1 MNAVSEQVSAL
12 VSKTDFA
19 NPPGVSLGNSV
30 LITGGTGFFGR
41 SFARR
46 LLDAGV
52 PRVCIFS
59 RDEFKQH
66 QMRQEFA
73 GEDRIRFFIGDV
85 RDVERLRR
93 AMDGCDVVVHAA
105 ALKRVEV
112 GEYDSGEMVK
122 TNVFGAMNV
131 IEAAQDC
138 CVEKVVALSTDKA
151 FEPIN
156 AYGASKLL
164 AEKLFLAANNA
175 RGAHGPRF
183 AVTRYGNVAGST
195 GSVIPIWREQ
205 FAAQRAVCVRDGSA
219 TRFWMTLEQACD
231 LVADAIMLM
240 RGGEL
245 YIPDLPAYEVSDLA
259 QAMGIYAG
267 PWTISALGPGEK
279 RHEGMAQGNTSD
291 KARRM
296 SVDEL
301 REALSHV

>member
-1 MNAVSEQVSAL
+1 MKNANL
-12 VSKTDFA
+12 
-19 NPPGVSLGNSV
+19 PGVGLGNSV

-41 SFARR
+41 GFARR
-46 LLDAGV
+46 LLNAGV
-52 PRVCIFS
+52 PRVCIYS

-85 RDVERLRR
+85 RDVDRLRR

-122 TNVFGAMNV
+122 TNVLGAMNV

-138 CVEKVVALSTDKA
+138 CVDKVVALSTDKA
-151 FEPIN
+151 FEPVD

-205 FAAQRAVCVRDGSA
+205 LSQQRMVTIREGEA
-219 TRFWMTLEQACD
+219 TRFWMTLDEACQ
-231 LVADAIMLM
+231 LVGATIATM

-245 YIPDLPAYEVSDLA
+245 VTPDLPAYRLYDLA
-259 QAMGIYAG
+259 NAMGVAAG
-267 PWTISALGPGEK
+267 PFTIRNELGAGEK
-279 RHEGMAQGNTSD
+279 LHEGMGPGKSSD

>member
-1 MNAVSEQVSAL
+1 MI
-12 VSKTDFA
+12 FA
-19 NPPGVSLGNSV
+19 NSPGVSLGNSV

-41 SFARR
+41 GFARR

-52 PRVCIFS
+52 PRVCIYS

-66 QMRQEFA
+66 QMRQEFV

-85 RDVERLRR
+85 RDEDRLRR

-122 TNVFGAMNV
+122 TNVIGAMNV
-131 IEAAQDC
+131 IGAATDC

-151 FEPIN
+151 FEPVN

-175 RGAHGPRF
+175 RGKHGPRF

-195 GSVIPIWREQ
+195 GSVIPIWRERL
-205 FAAQRAVCVRDGSA
+205 ARGLPCIVRDPNA
-219 TRFWMTLEQACD
+219 TRFWMTLEEACQ
-231 LVADAIMLM
+231 LVGTTIATM

-245 YIPDLPAYEVSDLA
+245 AIPELPAYQVGALA
-259 QAMGIYAG
+259 AAMGVYAG
-267 PWTISALGPGEK
+267 PFTYTDLGAGEK
-279 RHEGMAQGNTSD
+279 QHEGMQPGWTSD
-291 KARRM
+291 RAREM

>member
-1 MNAVSEQVSAL
+1 MNEVSELVSAG
-12 VSKTDFA
+12 VSDA
-19 NPPGVSLGNSV
+19 NFRGPSLGNSV
-30 LITGGTGFFGR
+30 LISGGTGFFGKG
-41 SFARR
+41 FARR

-52 PRVCIFS
+52 RRVCIYS

-85 RDVERLRR
+85 RDVDRLRR

-112 GEYDSGEMVK
+112 CEYDPSEVVK
-122 TNVFGAMNV
+122 TNVIGAMNV

-138 CVEKVVALSTDKA
+138 CVDKVVALSTDKA
-151 FEPIN
+151 FEPAN

-164 AEKLFLAANNA
+164 AEKLFLGANNA

-195 GSVIPIWREQ
+195 GSVIPIWRERI
-205 FAAQRAVCVRDGSA
+205 AKGLPCSVRDPNA
-219 TRFWMTLEQACD
+219 TRFWMTLDEACD
-231 LVADAIMLM
+231 LVLNAIDCME
-240 RGGEL
+240 GGEL
-245 YIPDLPAYEVSDLA
+245 FVPSLPAYRVGDLA
-259 QAMGIYAG
+259 EAMGIYRG
-267 PWTISALGPGEK
+267 PFTYSTLGAGEK
-279 RHEGMAQGNTSD
+279 LHEGMQPGNTSD
-291 KARRM
+291 NARAM

-301 REALSHV
+301 REALSNV

>member
-1 MNAVSEQVSAL
+1 MNFTNL
-12 VSKTDFA
+12 
-19 NPPGVSLGNSV
+19 PGVSLGSSV

-41 SFARR
+41 GFARR

-112 GEYDSGEMVK
+112 GEYDPGEMVK
-122 TNVFGAMNV
+122 TNVDGARNV
-131 IEAAQDC
+131 IEAAFDC
-138 CVEKVVALSTDKA
+138 RVEKVVALSTDKA
-151 FEPIN
+151 FEPVN

-164 AEKLFLAANNA
+164 AEKLFLGANNA

-195 GSVIPIWREQ
+195 GSVIPVWRSLMATGQ
-205 FAAQRAVCVRDGSA
+205 VVRIRDSRA
-219 TRFWMTLEQACD
+219 TRFWMTLDQACQ
-231 LVADAIMLM
+231 LVADTIQTMQ
-240 RGGEL
+240 GGEL
-245 YIPDLPAYEVSDLA
+245 RVPDLPAYELRSLA
-259 QAMGIYAG
+259 EAMDVYRNAWIAG
-267 PWTISALGPGEK
+267 DGLGPGEK
-279 RHEGMAQGNTSD
+279 LHEGMAPGKTSD

-301 REALSHV
+301 REALDHV

>member
-1 MNAVSEQVSAL
+1 MI
-12 VSKTDFA
+12 FA
-19 NPPGVSLGNSV
+19 NSPGVSLGNSV

-41 SFARR
+41 GFARR

-52 PRVCIFS
+52 PRVCIYS

-112 GEYDSGEMVK
+112 GEYDPGEMVK
-122 TNVFGAMNV
+122 TNVVGAMNV
-131 IEAAQDC
+131 IEAAMDC
-138 CVEKVVALSTDKA
+138 CVEKVVGLSTDKA
-151 FEPIN
+151 CEPLN
-156 AYGASKLL
+156 GYGTSKLM

-195 GSVIPIWREQ
+195 GSVIPVWRE
-205 FAAQRAVCVRDGSA
+205 RMSRGLPVSIRDARA
-219 TRFWMTLEQACD
+219 TRFWMTLEEACQ
-231 LVADAIMLM
+231 LVGQTIATMH
-240 RGGEL
+240 GGEL
-245 YIPDLPAYEVSDLA
+245 VIPELPAYELHDLA
-259 QAMGIYAG
+259 SAMGVYAG
-267 PWTISALGPGEK
+267 PFTIREHLGVGEK
-279 RHEGMAQGNTSD
+279 VHEAMAPGNTSD

-301 REALSHV
+301 KEALCHV

>member
-1 MNAVSEQVSAL
+1 MKSANL
-12 VSKTDFA
+12 
-19 NPPGVSLGNSV
+19 PGVSLGKSV

-41 SFARR
+41 GFSRR

-52 PRVCIFS
+52 PRVCIYS

-66 QMRQEFA
+66 QMRQEFV

-122 TNVFGAMNV
+122 TNVLGAMNV
-131 IEAAQDC
+131 IEAAQDSSID
-138 CVEKVVALSTDKA
+138 KVVALSTDKA

-205 FAAQRAVCVRDGSA
+205 CAALRAVCVRDLGA

-231 LVADAIMLM
+231 LVMTTIISMA
-240 RGGEL
+240 GGEL
-245 YIPDLPAYEVSDLA
+245 VVPDLPAYEVNDLA
-259 QAMGIYAG
+259 EAMGIFRG

-279 RHEGMAQGNTSD
+279 RHEGMSTGNTSD

-301 REALSHV
+301 REALSYV